1 MLRTIKN
8 LCTLNL
14 LVSMVVFGGYVFHGV
29 LARLDS
35 NDQIFGAAPDHMGQ
49 TGSPLLWLLEFQIA
63 ALFIAQWLFKVPTP
77 FHRRL
82 CYILWGGL
90 GLFFTLGAGAI
101 VETPNIDHILGAYV
115 WISNILF
122 GFVGK
127 YEPKAAESNLP
138 LSPSPAAASTP
149 PGNPPATGL
158 RNPSVS

>member
-63 ALFIAQWLFKVPTP
+63 ALFIAQWLFKC
-77 FHRRL
+77 RGN
-82 CYILWGGL
+82 CG
-90 GLFFTLGAGAI
+90 
-101 VETPNIDHILGAYV
+101 D
-115 WISNILF
+115 
-122 GFVGK
+122 
-127 YEPKAAESNLP
+127 AEH
-138 LSPSPAAASTP
+138 
-149 PGNPPATGL
+149 
-158 RNPSVS
+158 